1 MQRPG
6 LKVSPACEFAAN
18 AASKYMNETSE
29 LVYEFYITIL
39 TLTNLSLS
47 FPVFFLFYKTILT
60 FKKPSEPGGSFKHPS
75 CHFSATWN
83 A

>member
-47 FPVFFLFYKTILT
+47 FPVFFFFT
-60 FKKPSEPGGSFKHPS
+60 KPF
-75 CHFSATWN
+75 
-83 A
+83 